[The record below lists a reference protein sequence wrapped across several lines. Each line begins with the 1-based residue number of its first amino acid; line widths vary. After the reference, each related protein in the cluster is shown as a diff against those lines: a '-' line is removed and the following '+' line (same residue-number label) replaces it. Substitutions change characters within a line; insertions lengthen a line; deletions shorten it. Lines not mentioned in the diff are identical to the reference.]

1 MVEEEDL
8 LSRRSFLRFTGML
21 AFAAAVPSVVHSE
34 EGRKWNVKP
43 YKSKDVVIYWNGMK
57 IGPFA
62 EDSFI
67 EIKRGE

>member
-21 AFAAAVPSVVHSE
+21 AFAAAVPSVIHSK

-43 YKSKDVVIYWNGMK
+43 YKARDVAVYLSGVKME
-57 IGPFA
+57 GFA